1 MKIGKTRLG
10 TFIITSFDLKQ
21 PISTTKMK
29 FSFHKKTKLNEVK
42 RIELL
47 NEV

>member
-1 MKIGKTRLG
+1 MKIGKTRFG

-21 PISTTKMK
+21 QISTTKMK
-29 FSFHKKTKLNEVK
+29 FSFHKKNQVK